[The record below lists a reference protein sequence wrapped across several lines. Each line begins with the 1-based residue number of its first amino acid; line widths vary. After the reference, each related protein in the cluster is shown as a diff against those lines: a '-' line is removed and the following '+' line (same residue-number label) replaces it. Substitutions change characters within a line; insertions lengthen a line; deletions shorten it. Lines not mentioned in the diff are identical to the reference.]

1 MTTDPEKSIVP
12 PSQTSGGNA
21 PDADEVARK
30 GDWAGHA
37 ADGIVPAEQGG
48 SDAPREMLAPDPELG
63 SSVLGQTTGSDE
75 PATESGVDSSAGDD
89 AEATA
94 SAGANLP
101 HGEGVERSVRDAA
114 MNPMQAVHDYH
125 KTKAVR

>member
-12 PSQTSGGNA
+12 PSQARGGNA

-30 GDWAGHA
+30 GDWAEHA
-37 ADGIVPAEQGG
+37 AEGIVPAEQGG

-63 SSVLGQTTGSDE
+63 SSVLGQTTGSDV
-75 PATESGVDSSAGDD
+75 PATDSGVDSSAGDD
-89 AEATA
+89 ADATTRD
-94 SAGANLP
+94 GANLP
-101 HGEGVERSVRDAA
+101 DREGIDPSVRHAA
-114 MNPMQAVHDYH
+114 MNAMQAVRDYA